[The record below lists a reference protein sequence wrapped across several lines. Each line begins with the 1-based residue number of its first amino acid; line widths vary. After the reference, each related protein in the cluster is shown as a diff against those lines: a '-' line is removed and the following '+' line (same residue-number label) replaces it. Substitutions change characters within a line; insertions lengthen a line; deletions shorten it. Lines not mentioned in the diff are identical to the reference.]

1 MISSTTIL
9 LILLTLLFSAFFS
22 GMEIAFVTSNKL
34 RLQMDMQKESLT
46 SSILSIFYA
55 HPDRF
60 ISTILVGNNIALV
73 IYGMEMAVLLEPFL
87 VNLLP
92 NAALVGLTQTFVS
105 TVVILITG
113 EFLPKMIF
121 KINANGWLRFLAVPM
136 LLFYVL
142 LYPISLFMSWLSGS
156 IMRLFG
162 MPTEQTNQYLVG
174 RVDLD
179 RLIHESIETSEEEVE
194 NDLKFFQNALDLSK
208 VKLRN
213 CIVPRTEIEAVEYD
227 CTVEELRQHFVETG
241 YSKLLVYQDNID
253 NIVGY
258 VHSNELFT
266 KPERWQSQ
274 IIIAP
279 IVPETMAANKLM
291 NMLLLKKKSIAVVV
305 DEFGGTAGIVTLEDI
320 VEEIFGEIEDE
331 HDTPEY
337 VEKKI
342 NDNEYVFSGRLEI
355 DYLNETF
362 DLQLP
367 VSEDYLTLAGLVLHV
382 YQGIPQVN
390 EQIKIEK
397 YTLKIIKASKNK
409 IELLKLIKDA

>member
-1 MISSTTIL
+1 
-9 LILLTLLFSAFFS
+9 
-22 GMEIAFVTSNKL
+22 MEIAFVTSNKL
-34 RLQMDMQKESLT
+34 RLQMDMQKETLA

-55 HPDRF
+55 HPDRY

-73 IYGMEMAVLLEPFL
+73 IYGMQMAELLEPFL
-87 VNLLP
+87 ETFLL
-92 NAALVGLTQTFVS
+92 NAALVGVGQTFVS
-105 TVVILITG
+105 TVIILITG

-121 KINANGWLRFLAVPM
+121 RINSNGWLRFFAVPL
-136 LLFYVL
+136 LLFYIL
-142 LYPISLFMSWLSGS
+142 LYPISIFMSWLSEML
-156 IMRLFG
+156 MRLFRVPVG
-162 MPTEQTNQYLVG
+162 KTDQYLVG

-179 RLIHESIETSEEEVE
+179 RLIHESIETAEEEVE
-194 NDLKFFQNALDLSK
+194 NDIKFFQNALDLSK

-227 CTVEELRQHFVETG
+227 CSVEELRERFVETG
-241 YSKLLVYQDNID
+241 YSKLLVYQNNID

-274 IIIAP
+274 IILAP

-337 VEKKI
+337 VEKQI
-342 NDNEYVFSGRLEI
+342 SDHEYIFSGRLEI

-362 DLQLP
+362 DLSLM

-382 YQGIPQVN
+382 YQGFPQVG
-390 EQIKIEK
+390 EQIKLDG
-397 YTLKIIKASKNK
+397 YTLKIIKATKNK
-409 IELLKLIKDA
+409 IELIKLIKDA

>member
-121 KINANGWLRFLAVPM
+121 KINSNGWLRFLAVPM

>member
-1 MISSTTIL
+1 MSTTIL
-9 LILLTLLFSAFFS
+9 WIIVTLLFSAFFS

-34 RLQMDMQKESLT
+34 RLQMDLKKEDLT
-46 SSILSIFYA
+46 SSILSIYYA
-55 HPDRF
+55 HPDRY

-73 IYGMEMAVLLEPFL
+73 IYGMQMAVLLEPFIATF
-87 VNLLP
+87 VHH
-92 NAALVGLTQTFVS
+92 AALTAVAQTFIS

-121 KINANGWLRFLAVPM
+121 RINSNGWLRFFAIPM

-142 LYPISLFMSWLSGS
+142 LYPISIFMSGLSEA

-162 MPTEQTNQYLVG
+162 VSVGKTDTYMVG

-179 RLIHESIETSEEEVE
+179 RLLEESIQTSQDEVE
-194 NDLKFFQNALDLSK
+194 NDLRFFQNALDLSK

-213 CIVPRTEIEAVEYD
+213 CIVPRTEIEAVEYNA
-227 CTVEELRQHFVETG
+227 TLEELKGLFVQSG
-241 YSKLLVYQDNID
+241 YSKLLVYKENID

-258 VHSNELFT
+258 VHSKELFT
-266 KPERWQSQ
+266 KPQQWQTH
-274 IIIAP
+274 IIPVP

-291 NMLLLKKKSIAVVV
+291 NTLLLKNKSLAVVV

-331 HDTPEY
+331 HDTAQY

-342 NDNEYVFSGRLEI
+342 SDREYIFSSRLEI
-355 DYLNETF
+355 DYINETF
-362 DLQLP
+362 GLRLP
-367 VSEDYLTLAGLVLHV
+367 VCEDYLTLAGLILHV
-382 YQGIPQVN
+382 YQGFPQVG
-390 EQIKIEK
+390 ELVKIDG
-397 YTLKIIKASKNK
+397 YTIRILKASKNK
-409 IELLKLIKDA
+409 IELVKLIKDS

>member
-1 MISSTTIL
+1 MSTIIIVILIS
-9 LILLTLLFSAFFS
+9 LLFSAFFS
-22 GMEIAFVTSNKL
+22 GMEIAFVASNKL
-34 RLQMDMQKESLT
+34 RLQMDMQKQTLT

-55 HPDRF
+55 HPDRY

-73 IYGMEMAVLLEPFL
+73 IYGMQMAALLEPFL
-87 VNLLP
+87 YEWLANSAVV
-92 NAALVGLTQTFVS
+92 AIAQTFIS
-105 TVVILITG
+105 TLVILITG

-121 KINANGWLRFLAVPM
+121 KINPNWWIQVFAVPM

-142 LYPISLFMSWLSGS
+142 LYPISMFMSWISELL
-156 IMRLFG
+156 MRLFHLPAG
-162 MPTEQTNQYLVG
+162 QTDRYLVG

-194 NDLKFFQNALDLSK
+194 NDIKFFQNALDLSK

-227 CTVEELRQHFVETG
+227 CSVEELRERFVETG

-258 VHSNELFT
+258 VHSKELFT

-274 IIIAP
+274 IILVP

-291 NMLLLKKKSIAVVV
+291 NMLLLKKKSLAVVV
-305 DEFGGTAGIVTLEDI
+305 DEFGGTSGIVTLEDI

-337 VEKKI
+337 VEKQLSESEFI
-342 NDNEYVFSGRLEI
+342 FSGRLEI

-362 DLQLP
+362 DLLLP
-367 VSEDYLTLAGLVLHV
+367 ESEDYLTLAGLVLHV
-382 YQGIPQVN
+382 YQGLPPAG
-390 EQIKIEK
+390 EQIKIK
-397 YTLKIIKASKNK
+397 GYTLKIIKATKNK
-409 IELLKLIKDA
+409 IELIKLIKDN

>member
-1 MISSTTIL
+1 MTTTIL
-9 LILLTLLFSAFFS
+9 LILITLLFSAFFS

-34 RLQMDMQKESLT
+34 RLQMDMQKETLA

-55 HPDRF
+55 HPDRY

-73 IYGMEMAVLLEPFL
+73 IYGMQMAELLEPFL
-87 VNLLP
+87 ETFLP
-92 NAALVGLTQTFVS
+92 NAALVGVGQTFVS
-105 TVVILITG
+105 TVIILITG
-113 EFLPKMIF
+113 EFLPKMNF
-121 KINANGWLRFLAVPM
+121 RINSNGWLRFFAVPL
-136 LLFYVL
+136 LLFYIL
-142 LYPISLFMSWLSGS
+142 LYPISIFMSWVSEML
-156 IMRLFG
+156 MRLFRVPVG
-162 MPTEQTNQYLVG
+162 KTDQYLVG

-179 RLIHESIETSEEEVE
+179 RLIHESIETAEEEVE
-194 NDLKFFQNALDLSK
+194 NVIKFFQNSLDLSK

-227 CTVEELRQHFVETG
+227 CSVEELRERFVETG
-241 YSKLLVYQDNID
+241 YSKLLVYQNNID

-274 IIIAP
+274 IILAP

-337 VEKKI
+337 VEKQI
-342 NDNEYVFSGRLEI
+342 SDHEYIFSGRLEI

-362 DLQLP
+362 DLSLM

-382 YQGIPQVN
+382 YQGFPQVG
-390 EQIKIEK
+390 EQIKLDG
-397 YTLKIIKASKNK
+397 YTLKIIKATKNK
-409 IELLKLIKDA
+409 IELIKLIKDA

>member
-1 MISSTTIL
+1 MSTIIIVILIS
-9 LILLTLLFSAFFS
+9 LLFSAFFS
-22 GMEIAFVTSNKL
+22 GMEIAFVASNKL
-34 RLQMDMQKESLT
+34 RLQMAMRKQTLA

-55 HPDRF
+55 HPDRY

-73 IYGMEMAVLLEPFL
+73 IYGMQMAALLEPFL
-87 VNLLP
+87 YEWLANSAVV
-92 NAALVGLTQTFVS
+92 AIAQTFIS
-105 TVVILITG
+105 TLVILITG

-121 KINANGWLRFLAVPM
+121 KINPNWWIQAFAVPM

-142 LYPISLFMSWLSGS
+142 LYPISMFMSWISELL
-156 IMRLFG
+156 MRLFHLPAG
-162 MPTEQTNQYLVG
+162 QTDRYLVG

-213 CIVPRTEIEAVEYD
+213 CIVPRTEIEAVDYNCSLD
-227 CTVEELRQHFVETG
+227 ELKQTFVQTG

-258 VHSNELFT
+258 VHSKELFT

-274 IIIAP
+274 IILVP

-291 NMLLLKKKSIAVVV
+291 NMLLLKKKSLAVVV
-305 DEFGGTAGIVTLEDI
+305 DEFGGTSGIVTLEDI

-337 VEKKI
+337 VEKQLSESEFI
-342 NDNEYVFSGRLEI
+342 FSGRLEI

-362 DLQLP
+362 DLLLP
-367 VSEDYLTLAGLVLHV
+367 ESEDYLTLAGLVLHV
-382 YQGIPQVN
+382 YQGLPPAG
-390 EQIKIEK
+390 EQIKIK
-397 YTLKIIKASKNK
+397 GYTLKIIKATKNK
-409 IELLKLIKDA
+409 IELIKLIKDN

>member
-1 MISSTTIL
+1 MSTTIL
-9 LILLTLLFSAFFS
+9 LILITLLLSAFFS

-34 RLQMDMQKESLT
+34 RLQMDLQKENLT

-55 HPDRF
+55 HPDRY

-73 IYGMEMAVLLEPFL
+73 VYGMQMAELLEPFL
-87 VNLLP
+87 QTFLH
-92 NAALVGLTQTFVS
+92 NAALVGVGQTFVS

-121 KINANGWLRFLAVPM
+121 RINSNGWLRFFAVPL
-136 LLFYVL
+136 LLFYIL
-142 LYPISLFMSWLSGS
+142 LYPISIFMSWLSELV
-156 IMRLFG
+156 MRLFRVPVG
-162 MPTEQTNQYLVG
+162 KTDQYLVG

-179 RLIHESIETSEEEVE
+179 RLIHESIETAEEEVE
-194 NDLKFFQNALDLSK
+194 NDIKFFQNALDLSK

-227 CTVEELRQHFVETG
+227 CSVEELRERFVETG
-241 YSKLLVYQDNID
+241 YSKLLVYQNNID

-274 IIIAP
+274 IILAP

-291 NMLLLKKKSIAVVV
+291 NMLLLKKKSMAVVV

-342 NDNEYVFSGRLEI
+342 NDNEFVFSGRLEI

-362 DLQLP
+362 DLSLP
-367 VSEDYLTLAGLVLHV
+367 VSEEYLTLAGLVLHV
-382 YQGIPQVN
+382 YQGFPQVG
-390 EQIKIEK
+390 EQIKMDG
-397 YTLKIIKASKNK
+397 YLLKIIKATKNK
-409 IELLKLIKDA
+409 IELIKLIKDA

>member
-1 MISSTTIL
+1 
-9 LILLTLLFSAFFS
+9 
-22 GMEIAFVTSNKL
+22 
-34 RLQMDMQKESLT
+34 MDMQKENLT

-55 HPDRF
+55 HPDRY

-73 IYGMEMAVLLEPFL
+73 IYGMEMAALLEPFL
-87 VNLLP
+87 AELLP
-92 NAALVGLTQTFVS
+92 NAALVGVAQTFVS

-121 KINANGWLRFLAVPM
+121 RINSNGWIRIFAVPM

-142 LYPISLFMSWLSGS
+142 LYPISLFMSWLSGG

-162 MPTEQTNQYLVG
+162 MPTGKTDQYLVG

-227 CTVEELRQHFVETG
+227 CTVEELRQRFVETG
-241 YSKLLVYQDNID
+241 YSKLLVFQDNID

-266 KPERWQSQ
+266 RPERWQSQ

-342 NDNEYVFSGRLEI
+342 NDNEFVFSGRLEI

-362 DLQLP
+362 DLHLP

-382 YQGIPQVN
+382 YQGIPLVN

>member
-1 MISSTTIL
+1 MSTIIIVILIS
-9 LILLTLLFSAFFS
+9 LLFSAFFS
-22 GMEIAFVTSNKL
+22 GMEIAFVASNKL
-34 RLQMDMQKESLT
+34 RLQMDMQKQTLT

-55 HPDRF
+55 HPDRY

-73 IYGMEMAVLLEPFL
+73 IYGMQMAALLEPFL
-87 VNLLP
+87 YEWLANSAVV
-92 NAALVGLTQTFVS
+92 AIAQTFIS
-105 TVVILITG
+105 TLVILITG

-121 KINANGWLRFLAVPM
+121 KINPNWWIQVFAVPM

-142 LYPISLFMSWLSGS
+142 LYPISMFMSWISELL
-156 IMRLFG
+156 MRLFHLPAG
-162 MPTEQTNQYLVG
+162 QTDRYLVG

-213 CIVPRTEIEAVEYD
+213 CIVPRTEIEAVDYNCSLD
-227 CTVEELRQHFVETG
+227 ELKQTFVQTG

-258 VHSNELFT
+258 VHSKELFA

-274 IIIAP
+274 IILVP

-291 NMLLLKKKSIAVVV
+291 NMLLLKKKSLAVVV
-305 DEFGGTAGIVTLEDI
+305 DEFGGTSGIVTLEDI

-337 VEKKI
+337 VEKQLSESEFI
-342 NDNEYVFSGRLEI
+342 FSGRLEI

-362 DLQLP
+362 DLLLP
-367 VSEDYLTLAGLVLHV
+367 ESEDYLTLAGLVLHV
-382 YQGIPQVN
+382 YQGLPPAG
-390 EQIKIEK
+390 EQIKIK
-397 YTLKIIKASKNK
+397 GYTLKIIKATKNK
-409 IELLKLIKDA
+409 IELIKLIKDN

>member
-1 MISSTTIL
+1 MSTIIIVILIS
-9 LILLTLLFSAFFS
+9 LLFSAFFS
-22 GMEIAFVTSNKL
+22 GMEIAFVASNKL
-34 RLQMDMQKESLT
+34 RLQMDMRKQTLA

-55 HPDRF
+55 HPDRY

-73 IYGMEMAVLLEPFL
+73 IYGMQMAALLEPFL
-87 VNLLP
+87 YEWLANSAVV
-92 NAALVGLTQTFVS
+92 AIAQTFIS
-105 TVVILITG
+105 TLVILITG

-121 KINANGWLRFLAVPM
+121 KINPNWWIQAFAVPM

-142 LYPISLFMSWLSGS
+142 LYPISMFMSWISELL
-156 IMRLFG
+156 MRLFHLPAG
-162 MPTEQTNQYLVG
+162 QTDRYLVG

-213 CIVPRTEIEAVEYD
+213 CIVPRTEIEAVDYNCSLD
-227 CTVEELRQHFVETG
+227 ELKQTFVQTG

-258 VHSNELFT
+258 VHSKELFT

-274 IIIAP
+274 IILVP

-291 NMLLLKKKSIAVVV
+291 NMLLLKKKSLAVVV
-305 DEFGGTAGIVTLEDI
+305 DEFGGTSGIVTLEDI

-337 VEKKI
+337 VEKQLSESEFI
-342 NDNEYVFSGRLEI
+342 FSGRLEI

-362 DLQLP
+362 DLLLP
-367 VSEDYLTLAGLVLHV
+367 ESEDYLTLAGLVLHV
-382 YQGIPQVN
+382 YQGLPPAG
-390 EQIKIEK
+390 EQIKIK
-397 YTLKIIKASKNK
+397 GYMLKIIKATKNK
-409 IELLKLIKDA
+409 IELIKLIKDN

>member
-1 MISSTTIL
+1 
-9 LILLTLLFSAFFS
+9 
-22 GMEIAFVTSNKL
+22 
-34 RLQMDMQKESLT
+34 MDMQKENLT

-92 NAALVGLTQTFVS
+92 NAALVGLAQTFVS

-121 KINANGWLRFLAVPM
+121 KINSNGWLRFLAVPM

-227 CTVEELRQHFVETG
+227 CTVEVLRQRFVETG

-342 NDNEYVFSGRLEI
+342 NDNEFVFSGRLEI

-362 DLQLP
+362 DLHLP

-382 YQGIPQVN
+382 YQGIPMVN

>member
-1 MISSTTIL
+1 MSTIIIVILIS
-9 LILLTLLFSAFFS
+9 LLFSAFFS
-22 GMEIAFVTSNKL
+22 GMEIAFVASNKL
-34 RLQMDMQKESLT
+34 RLQMDMQKQTLT

-55 HPDRF
+55 HPDRY

-73 IYGMEMAVLLEPFL
+73 IYGMQMAALLEPFL
-87 VNLLP
+87 YEWLANSAVV
-92 NAALVGLTQTFVS
+92 AIAQTFIS
-105 TVVILITG
+105 TLVILITG

-121 KINANGWLRFLAVPM
+121 KINPNWWIQVFAVPM

-142 LYPISLFMSWLSGS
+142 LYPISMFMSWISELL
-156 IMRLFG
+156 MRLFHLPVG
-162 MPTEQTNQYLVG
+162 QTDRYLVG

-213 CIVPRTEIEAVEYD
+213 CIVPRTEIEAVDYNCSLD
-227 CTVEELRQHFVETG
+227 ELKQTFVQTG

-258 VHSNELFT
+258 VHSKELFT

-274 IIIAP
+274 IILVP

-291 NMLLLKKKSIAVVV
+291 NMLLLKKKSLAVVV
-305 DEFGGTAGIVTLEDI
+305 DEFGGTSGIVTLEDI

-337 VEKKI
+337 VEKQLSESEFI
-342 NDNEYVFSGRLEI
+342 FSGRLEI

-362 DLQLP
+362 DLLLP
-367 VSEDYLTLAGLVLHV
+367 ESEDYLTLAGLVLHV
-382 YQGIPQVN
+382 YQGLPPAG
-390 EQIKIEK
+390 EQIKIK
-397 YTLKIIKASKNK
+397 GYTLKIIKATKNK
-409 IELLKLIKDA
+409 IELIKLIKDN

>member
-1 MISSTTIL
+1 MSSIIIIIL
-9 LILLTLLFSAFFS
+9 VTLLFSAFFS
-22 GMEIAFVTSNKL
+22 GMEIAFVSSNKL

-55 HPDRF
+55 HPDRY

-73 IYGMEMAVLLEPFL
+73 IYGVKMAELLEPFL
-87 VNLLP
+87 QLFITNGAVM
-92 NAALVGLTQTFVS
+92 AIAQTFIS
-105 TVVILITG
+105 TVIILITG

-121 KINANGWLRFLAVPM
+121 RINSNWWLNVFAVPI

-142 LYPISLFMSWLSGS
+142 LYPISMFMSWLSEM
-156 IMRLFG
+156 IMRLFHLPVG
-162 MPTEQTNQYLVG
+162 TTDRYLVG

-179 RLIHESIETSEEEVE
+179 RLIHESIVTSEDEVE

-213 CIVPRTEIEAVEYD
+213 CIVPRTEIEAVDYD
-227 CTVEELRQHFVETG
+227 CSLEELKHKFVQTG
-241 YSKLLVYQDNID
+241 YSKLLVYQENID

-258 VHSNELFT
+258 VHSKELFNR
-266 KPERWQSQ
+266 PDRWQSH
-274 IIIAP
+274 IILVP

-337 VEKKI
+337 VEKQI
-342 NDNEYVFSGRLEI
+342 SDTEFIFSGRLEI
-355 DYLNETF
+355 DYVNETF
-362 DLQLP
+362 ALALP
-367 VSEDYLTLAGLVLHV
+367 VSEDYLTLAGLILHV
-382 YQGIPQVN
+382 YQGFPSVG
-390 EQIKIEK
+390 EQIKLK
-397 YTLKIIKASKNK
+397 GYSVKIIKASKNK
-409 IELLKLIKDA
+409 IELIKLIKDS

>member
-1 MISSTTIL
+1 
-9 LILLTLLFSAFFS
+9 
-22 GMEIAFVTSNKL
+22 
-34 RLQMDMQKESLT
+34 MDMQKENLT

-121 KINANGWLRFLAVPM
+121 KINSNGWLRFLAVPM

-227 CTVEELRQHFVETG
+227 CTVEELRQRFVETG

>member
-1 MISSTTIL
+1 
-9 LILLTLLFSAFFS
+9 
-22 GMEIAFVTSNKL
+22 
-34 RLQMDMQKESLT
+34 MDMQKESLT

-121 KINANGWLRFLAVPM
+121 KINSNGWLRFLAVPM

-162 MPTEQTNQYLVG
+162 MPTEQNNQYLVG

-382 YQGIPQVN
+382 YQGIPQIN

>member
-1 MISSTTIL
+1 
-9 LILLTLLFSAFFS
+9 FF
-22 GMEIAFVTSNKL
+22 
-34 RLQMDMQKESLT
+34 
-46 SSILSIFYA
+46 
-55 HPDRF
+55 
-60 ISTILVGNNIALV
+60 
-73 IYGMEMAVLLEPFL
+73 
-87 VNLLP
+87 
-92 NAALVGLTQTFVS
+92 
-105 TVVILITG
+105 
-113 EFLPKMIF
+113 
-121 KINANGWLRFLAVPM
+121 AVPL
-136 LLFYVL
+136 LLFYIL
-142 LYPISLFMSWLSGS
+142 LYPISIFMSWVSEML
-156 IMRLFG
+156 MRLFRVPVG
-162 MPTEQTNQYLVG
+162 KTDQYLVG

-179 RLIHESIETSEEEVE
+179 RLIHESIETAEEEVE
-194 NDLKFFQNALDLSK
+194 NVIKFFQNSLDLSK

-227 CTVEELRQHFVETG
+227 CSVEELRERFVETG
-241 YSKLLVYQDNID
+241 YSKLLVYQNNID

-274 IIIAP
+274 IILAP

-337 VEKKI
+337 VEKQI
-342 NDNEYVFSGRLEI
+342 SDHEYIFSGRLEI

-362 DLQLP
+362 DLSLM

-382 YQGIPQVN
+382 YQGFPQVG
-390 EQIKIEK
+390 EQIKLDG
-397 YTLKIIKASKNK
+397 YTLKIIKATKNK
-409 IELLKLIKDA
+409 IELIKLIKDA

>member
-1 MISSTTIL
+1 
-9 LILLTLLFSAFFS
+9 
-22 GMEIAFVTSNKL
+22 MEIAFVTSNKL
-34 RLQMDMQKESLT
+34 RLQMDMQKETLA

-55 HPDRF
+55 HPDRY

-73 IYGMEMAVLLEPFL
+73 IYGMQMAELLEPFL
-87 VNLLP
+87 ETFLP
-92 NAALVGLTQTFVS
+92 NAALVGVGQTFVS
-105 TVVILITG
+105 TVIILITG

-121 KINANGWLRFLAVPM
+121 RINSNGWLRFFAVPL
-136 LLFYVL
+136 LLFYIL
-142 LYPISLFMSWLSGS
+142 LYPISIFMSWLSEML
-156 IMRLFG
+156 MRLFRVPVG
-162 MPTEQTNQYLVG
+162 KTDQYLVG

-179 RLIHESIETSEEEVE
+179 RLIHESIETAEEEVE
-194 NDLKFFQNALDLSK
+194 NDIKFFQNALDLSK

-227 CTVEELRQHFVETG
+227 CSVEELRERFVETG
-241 YSKLLVYQDNID
+241 YSKLLVYQNNID

-274 IIIAP
+274 IILAP

-337 VEKKI
+337 VEKQI
-342 NDNEYVFSGRLEI
+342 SDHEYIFSGRLEI

-362 DLQLP
+362 DLSLM

-382 YQGIPQVN
+382 YQGFPQVG
-390 EQIKIEK
+390 EQIKLDG
-397 YTLKIIKASKNK
+397 YTLKIIKATKNK
-409 IELLKLIKDA
+409 IELIKLIKDA

>member
-1 MISSTTIL
+1 MTTTIL
-9 LILLTLLFSAFFS
+9 FILITLLFSAFFS

-92 NAALVGLTQTFVS
+92 NAALVGLTQTYVS

>member
-1 MISSTTIL
+1 
-9 LILLTLLFSAFFS
+9 
-22 GMEIAFVTSNKL
+22 MEIAFVTSNKL
-34 RLQMDMQKESLT
+34 RMQMDLQKETLT

-55 HPDRF
+55 HPDRY

-73 IYGMEMAVLLEPFL
+73 VYGMQMAELLEPIL
-87 VNLLP
+87 TRWLQ
-92 NAALVGLTQTFVS
+92 NAALVGIGQTFVS

-121 KINANGWLRFLAVPM
+121 RINSNGWLRFFAVPL
-136 LLFYVL
+136 LLFYIL
-142 LYPISLFMSWLSGS
+142 LYPISIFMSWLSEML
-156 IMRLFG
+156 MRLFRVPIG
-162 MPTEQTNQYLVG
+162 KTDQYLVG

-179 RLIHESIETSEEEVE
+179 RLIHESIETAEEEVE
-194 NDLKFFQNALDLSK
+194 SDIKFFQNALDLSK

-227 CTVEELRQHFVETG
+227 CSVEELREKFIETG
-241 YSKLLVYQDNID
+241 YSKLLVYQNNID

-266 KPERWQSQ
+266 QPNRWQSQ
-274 IIIAP
+274 IILAP

-342 NDNEYVFSGRLEI
+342 NDYEFVFSGRLEI

-362 DLQLP
+362 ALSLP

-382 YQGIPQVN
+382 YQGFPQVG
-390 EQIKIEK
+390 EQIKLDG
-397 YTLKIIKASKNK
+397 YVLKIIKATKNK
-409 IELLKLIKDA
+409 IELIKLIKDA

>member
-1 MISSTTIL
+1 MSTIIIVILIS
-9 LILLTLLFSAFFS
+9 LLFSAFFS
-22 GMEIAFVTSNKL
+22 GMEIAFVASNKL
-34 RLQMDMQKESLT
+34 RLQMDMQKQTLM

-55 HPDRF
+55 HPDRY

-73 IYGMEMAVLLEPFL
+73 IYGMQMAALLEPFL
-87 VNLLP
+87 YEWLANSAVV
-92 NAALVGLTQTFVS
+92 AIAQTFIS
-105 TVVILITG
+105 TLVILITG

-121 KINANGWLRFLAVPM
+121 KINPNWWIQVFAVPL

-142 LYPISLFMSWLSGS
+142 LYPISMFMSWISELL
-156 IMRLFG
+156 MRLFHLPAG
-162 MPTEQTNQYLVG
+162 QTDRYLVG

-213 CIVPRTEIEAVEYD
+213 CIVPRTEIEAVDYNCSLD
-227 CTVEELRQHFVETG
+227 ELKQTFVQTG

-258 VHSNELFT
+258 VHSKELFT

-274 IIIAP
+274 IILVP

-291 NMLLLKKKSIAVVV
+291 NMLLLKKKSLAVVV
-305 DEFGGTAGIVTLEDI
+305 DEFGGTSGIVTLEDI

-337 VEKKI
+337 VEKQLSESEFI
-342 NDNEYVFSGRLEI
+342 FSGRLEI

-362 DLQLP
+362 DLLLP
-367 VSEDYLTLAGLVLHV
+367 ESEDYLTLAGLVLHV
-382 YQGIPQVN
+382 YQGLPPAG
-390 EQIKIEK
+390 EQIKIK
-397 YTLKIIKASKNK
+397 GYTLKIIKATKNK
-409 IELLKLIKDA
+409 IELIKLIKDN

>member
-1 MISSTTIL
+1 
-9 LILLTLLFSAFFS
+9 
-22 GMEIAFVTSNKL
+22 
-34 RLQMDMQKESLT
+34 MDMQKENLT

-92 NAALVGLTQTFVS
+92 NAALVGLVQTFVS

-121 KINANGWLRFLAVPM
+121 KINSNGWLRFLAVPM

-227 CTVEELRQHFVETG
+227 CTVEELRQRFVETG

-342 NDNEYVFSGRLEI
+342 NDNEFVFSGRLEI

-362 DLQLP
+362 DLHLP

-382 YQGIPQVN
+382 YQGFPMVN

>member
-1 MISSTTIL
+1 MTTTIL
-9 LILLTLLFSAFFS
+9 LILITLLFSAFFS

-34 RLQMDMQKESLT
+34 RMQMDMQKETLA

-55 HPDRF
+55 HPDRY

-73 IYGMEMAVLLEPFL
+73 IYGMQMAELLEPFL
-87 VNLLP
+87 ETFLP
-92 NAALVGLTQTFVS
+92 NAALVGVGQTFVS
-105 TVVILITG
+105 TVIILITG

-121 KINANGWLRFLAVPM
+121 RINSNGWLRFFAVPL
-136 LLFYVL
+136 LLFYIL
-142 LYPISLFMSWLSGS
+142 LYPISIFMSWLSEML
-156 IMRLFG
+156 MRLFRVPVG
-162 MPTEQTNQYLVG
+162 KTDQYLVG

-179 RLIHESIETSEEEVE
+179 RLIHESIETAEEEVE
-194 NDLKFFQNALDLSK
+194 NDIKFFQNALDLSK

-227 CTVEELRQHFVETG
+227 CSVEELRERFVETG
-241 YSKLLVYQDNID
+241 YSKLLVYQNNID

-274 IIIAP
+274 IILAP

-337 VEKKI
+337 VEKQI
-342 NDNEYVFSGRLEI
+342 SDHEYIFSGRLEI
-355 DYLNETF
+355 DYLTETF
-362 DLQLP
+362 DLSLM

-382 YQGIPQVN
+382 YQGFPQVG
-390 EQIKIEK
+390 EQIKLDG
-397 YTLKIIKASKNK
+397 YTLKIIKATKNK
-409 IELLKLIKDA
+409 IELIKLIKDA

>member
-1 MISSTTIL
+1 MTTTIL
-9 LILLTLLFSAFFS
+9 LILITLLFSAFFS

-34 RLQMDMQKESLT
+34 RLQMDMQKETLA

-55 HPDRF
+55 HPDRY

-73 IYGMEMAVLLEPFL
+73 IYGMQMAELLEPFL
-87 VNLLP
+87 ETFLP
-92 NAALVGLTQTFVS
+92 NAALVGVGQTFVS
-105 TVVILITG
+105 TVIILITG

-121 KINANGWLRFLAVPM
+121 RINSNGWLRFFAVPL
-136 LLFYVL
+136 LLFYIL
-142 LYPISLFMSWLSGS
+142 LYPISIFMSWLSEML
-156 IMRLFG
+156 MRLFRVPVG
-162 MPTEQTNQYLVG
+162 KTDQYLVG

-179 RLIHESIETSEEEVE
+179 RLIHESIETAEEEVE
-194 NDLKFFQNALDLSK
+194 NDIKFFQNALDLSK

-227 CTVEELRQHFVETG
+227 CSVEELRERFVETD
-241 YSKLLVYQDNID
+241 YSKLLVYQNNID

-274 IIIAP
+274 IILAP

-291 NMLLLKKKSIAVVV
+291 NMLLLKKKSMAVVV

-342 NDNEYVFSGRLEI
+342 NDNEFVFSGRLEI

-362 DLQLP
+362 DLSLP
-367 VSEDYLTLAGLVLHV
+367 VSEEYLTLAGLVLHV
-382 YQGIPQVN
+382 YQGFPQVG
-390 EQIKIEK
+390 EQIKLDG
-397 YTLKIIKASKNK
+397 YLLKIIKATKNK
-409 IELLKLIKDA
+409 IELIKLIKDA

>member
-1 MISSTTIL
+1 MTTTIL
-9 LILLTLLFSAFFS
+9 LILITLLFSAFFS

-34 RLQMDMQKESLT
+34 RLQMDMQKETLA

-55 HPDRF
+55 HPDRY

-73 IYGMEMAVLLEPFL
+73 IYGMQMAELLEPFL
-87 VNLLP
+87 ETFLP
-92 NAALVGLTQTFVS
+92 NAALVGVGQTFVS
-105 TVVILITG
+105 TVIILITG

-121 KINANGWLRFLAVPM
+121 RINSNGWLRFFAVPL
-136 LLFYVL
+136 LLFYIL
-142 LYPISLFMSWLSGS
+142 LYPISIFMSWLSEML
-156 IMRLFG
+156 MRLFRVPVG
-162 MPTEQTNQYLVG
+162 KTDQYLVG

-179 RLIHESIETSEEEVE
+179 RLIHESIETAEEDVE
-194 NDLKFFQNALDLSK
+194 NDIKFFQNALDLSK

-227 CTVEELRQHFVETG
+227 CSVEELRERFVETG
-241 YSKLLVYQDNID
+241 YSKLLVYQNNID

-274 IIIAP
+274 IILAP

-337 VEKKI
+337 VEKQI
-342 NDNEYVFSGRLEI
+342 SDHEYIFSGRLEI

-362 DLQLP
+362 DLSLM

-382 YQGIPQVN
+382 YQGFPQVG
-390 EQIKIEK
+390 EQIKLDG
-397 YTLKIIKASKNK
+397 YTLKIIKATKNK
-409 IELLKLIKDA
+409 IELIKLIKDA

>member
-1 MISSTTIL
+1 
-9 LILLTLLFSAFFS
+9 
-22 GMEIAFVTSNKL
+22 
-34 RLQMDMQKESLT
+34 MDLQKENLT

-55 HPDRF
+55 HPDRY

-73 IYGMEMAVLLEPFL
+73 IYGMQMAVLLEPFL
-87 VNLLP
+87 RDILP
-92 NAALVGLTQTFVS
+92 NAALVGVGQTFIS

-121 KINANGWLRFLAVPM
+121 RINSNGWLRFFAVP
-136 LLFYVL
+136 LLFFYVL
-142 LYPISLFMSWLSGS
+142 LYPISIFMSWLSEF
-156 IMRLFG
+156 IMRLFRIPVG
-162 MPTEQTNQYLVG
+162 KTDAYLVG

-179 RLIHESIETSEEEVE
+179 RLIHESIETSDEEVE
-194 NDLKFFQNALDLSK
+194 SDLKFFQNALDLSK

-213 CIVPRTEIEAVEYD
+213 CIVPRTEIEAVEYEAD
-227 CTVEELRQHFVETG
+227 AEELRERFVQTG
-241 YSKLLVYQDNID
+241 YSKILVYQNNID

-258 VHSNELFT
+258 IHSNELFT

-274 IIIAP
+274 IILAP

-342 NDNEYVFSGRLEI
+342 NDHEYIFSGRLEI
-355 DYLNETF
+355 DYLNEMF
-362 DLQLP
+362 VLDLP
-367 VSEDYLTLAGLVLHV
+367 VSEDYLTLAGLVLHI
-382 YQGIPQVN
+382 YQGFPQVG
-390 EQIKIEK
+390 EQIKFDG
-397 YTLKIIKASKNK
+397 YTLKIIKATKNK
-409 IELLKLIKDA
+409 IELIKLIKDA

>member
-73 IYGMEMAVLLEPFL
+73 IYGMEMAVLIEPFL

-92 NAALVGLTQTFVS
+92 NAALVGLAQTFVS

>member
-1 MISSTTIL
+1 MSTIIIVILIS
-9 LILLTLLFSAFFS
+9 LLFSAFFS
-22 GMEIAFVTSNKL
+22 GMEIAFVSSNKL
-34 RLQMDMQKESLT
+34 RLQMDMQKQTLT

-55 HPDRF
+55 HPDRY

-73 IYGMEMAVLLEPFL
+73 IYGMQMAALLEPFL
-87 VNLLP
+87 YEWLANSAVV
-92 NAALVGLTQTFVS
+92 AIAQTFIS
-105 TVVILITG
+105 TLVILITG

-121 KINANGWLRFLAVPM
+121 KINSNWWIQVFAVPM

-142 LYPISLFMSWLSGS
+142 LYPISMFMSWISELL
-156 IMRLFG
+156 MRLFHL
-162 MPTEQTNQYLVG
+162 PAEQTDRYLVG

-213 CIVPRTEIEAVEYD
+213 CIVPRTEIEAVDYNCSLD
-227 CTVEELRQHFVETG
+227 ELKQTFVQTG

-253 NIVGY
+253 NIMGY
-258 VHSNELFT
+258 VHSKELFT

-274 IIIAP
+274 IILVP

-291 NMLLLKKKSIAVVV
+291 NMLLLKKKSLAVVV
-305 DEFGGTAGIVTLEDI
+305 DEFGGTSGIVTLEDI

-337 VEKKI
+337 VEKQLSESEFI
-342 NDNEYVFSGRLEI
+342 FSGRLEI

-362 DLQLP
+362 DLLLP
-367 VSEDYLTLAGLVLHV
+367 ESEDYLTLAGLVLHV
-382 YQGIPQVN
+382 YQGLPPAG
-390 EQIKIEK
+390 EQIKIK
-397 YTLKIIKASKNK
+397 GYTLKIIKATKNK
-409 IELLKLIKDA
+409 IELIKLIKDN

>member
-1 MISSTTIL
+1 MSTIIIVILIS
-9 LILLTLLFSAFFS
+9 LLFSAFFS
-22 GMEIAFVTSNKL
+22 GMEIAFVASNKL
-34 RLQMDMQKESLT
+34 RLQMDMRKQTLA

-55 HPDRF
+55 HPDRY

-73 IYGMEMAVLLEPFL
+73 IYGMQMAALLEPFL
-87 VNLLP
+87 YEWLANSAVV
-92 NAALVGLTQTFVS
+92 AIAQTFIS
-105 TVVILITG
+105 TLVILITG

-121 KINANGWLRFLAVPM
+121 KINPNWWIQAFAVPM

-142 LYPISLFMSWLSGS
+142 LYPISMFMSWISELL
-156 IMRLFG
+156 MRLFHL
-162 MPTEQTNQYLVG
+162 PARQTDRYLVG

-213 CIVPRTEIEAVEYD
+213 CIVPRTEIEAVDYNCSLD
-227 CTVEELRQHFVETG
+227 ELKQTFVQTG

-258 VHSNELFT
+258 VHSKELFT

-274 IIIAP
+274 IILVP

-291 NMLLLKKKSIAVVV
+291 NMLLLKKKSLAVVV
-305 DEFGGTAGIVTLEDI
+305 DEFGGTSGIVTLEDI

-337 VEKKI
+337 VEKQLSESEFI
-342 NDNEYVFSGRLEI
+342 FSGRLEI

-362 DLQLP
+362 DLLLP
-367 VSEDYLTLAGLVLHV
+367 ESEDYLTLAGLVLHV
-382 YQGIPQVN
+382 YQGLPPAG
-390 EQIKIEK
+390 EQIKIK
-397 YTLKIIKASKNK
+397 GYTLKIIKATKNK
-409 IELLKLIKDA
+409 IELIKLIKDN

>member
-1 MISSTTIL
+1 MSTIIIVILIS
-9 LILLTLLFSAFFS
+9 LLFSAFFS
-22 GMEIAFVTSNKL
+22 GMEIAFVASNKL
-34 RLQMDMQKESLT
+34 RLQMDMRKQTLA

-55 HPDRF
+55 HPDRY

-73 IYGMEMAVLLEPFL
+73 IYGMQMAALLEPFL
-87 VNLLP
+87 YEWLANSAVV
-92 NAALVGLTQTFVS
+92 AIAQTFIS
-105 TVVILITG
+105 TLVILITG

-121 KINANGWLRFLAVPM
+121 KINPNWWIQVFAVPM

-142 LYPISLFMSWLSGS
+142 LYPISMFMSWISELL
-156 IMRLFG
+156 MRLFHLPAG
-162 MPTEQTNQYLVG
+162 QTDRYLVG

-213 CIVPRTEIEAVEYD
+213 CIVPRTEIEAVDYNCSLD
-227 CTVEELRQHFVETG
+227 ELKQTFVQTG

-258 VHSNELFT
+258 VHSKELFT

-274 IIIAP
+274 IILVP

-291 NMLLLKKKSIAVVV
+291 NMLLLKKKSLAVVV
-305 DEFGGTAGIVTLEDI
+305 DEFGGTSGIVTLEDI

-337 VEKKI
+337 VEKQLSESEFI
-342 NDNEYVFSGRLEI
+342 FSGRLEI

-362 DLQLP
+362 DLLLP
-367 VSEDYLTLAGLVLHV
+367 ESEDYLTLAGLVLHV
-382 YQGIPQVN
+382 YQGLPPAG
-390 EQIKIEK
+390 EQIKIK
-397 YTLKIIKASKNK
+397 GYTLKIIKATKNK
-409 IELLKLIKDA
+409 IELIKLIKDN